1 MSQITENQI
10 RKDLKAVRRIDAAG
24 GLHGLG
30 LTSASLSLESA
41 DVLLGKIDELRATAD
56 RLKEILRHIKKHHG
70 ICECLSHEAR
80 LTDEELTES

>member
-10 RKDLKAVRRIDAAG
+10 RKDLKAIRRIDTAG

-41 DVLLGKIDELRATAD
+41 DILLGKIDELRTTSE
-56 RLKEILRHIKKHHG
+56 RLKAILRHIKERHG